1 MDDIYKNI
9 EEYNPN
15 KKRKNLIAFDD
26 MIADVY
32 YNEKPN
38 KIVNEL
44 FIRGTKLNISFV
56 FIKQSYFKV
65 PKDVKLNT
73 AHFFIM
79 KIPQKFWKTKKR
91 DEQQRENEIKALESR
106 VEKNF
111 LDTDQKSFASL
122 FSKDF
127 LNEEAK
133 YEVNKDVEME
143 NKLDRNDLIYKT
155 GTKTK
160 DKKYDFEKFKT
171 ITSFGREIYNNDLS
185 LDDALE
191 QKIILKN
198 DVDISKESSKPKKQ
212 SQKKRKH

>member
-1 MDDIYKNI
+1 M
-9 EEYNPN
+9 
-15 KKRKNLIAFDD
+15 
-26 MIADVY
+26 
-32 YNEKPN
+32 
-38 KIVNEL
+38 
-44 FIRGTKLNISFV
+44 
-56 FIKQSYFKV
+56 
-65 PKDVKLNT
+65 
-73 AHFFIM
+73 
-79 KIPQKFWKTKKR
+79 
-91 DEQQRENEIKALESR
+91 
-106 VEKNF
+106 
-111 LDTDQKSFASL
+111 

-155 GTKTK
+155 GNKTK